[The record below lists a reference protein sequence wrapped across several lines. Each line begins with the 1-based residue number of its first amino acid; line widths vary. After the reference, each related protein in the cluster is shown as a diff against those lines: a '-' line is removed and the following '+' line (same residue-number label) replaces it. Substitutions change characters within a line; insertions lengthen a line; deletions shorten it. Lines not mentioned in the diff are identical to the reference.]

1 MNIIA
6 KTKITPKQ
14 YYYLCKHFKV
24 SLGFRERYYF
34 DNVTWSYVIWNPF
47 EKCIWIGNDMLEDH
61 LSYEEYRNIQYIFY
75 SNFKDFIKAINEERL
90 ADLL

>member
-14 YYYLCKHFKV
+14 YSYLCKHFNV
-24 SLGFRERYYF
+24 SEGFRQKYHFNHKAWAYI
-34 DNVTWSYVIWNPF
+34 IWNPF
-47 EKCIWIGNDMLEDH
+47 EKCIWIGNEKLESH
-61 LSYEEYRNIQYIFY
+61 VSCEEYKNINYIFY